1 MIYSQKRKL
10 VKKRVNLFEWCFFG
24 VEKFLIRRCYFVMLL
39 EETFNAFYS
48 VLNFSSFIKK
58 LFNITIKGHF
68 FAMLVRKG

>member
-1 MIYSQKRKL
+1 MAFLWGQKIL
-10 VKKRVNLFEWCFFG
+10 DNLG
-24 VEKFLIRRCYFVMLL
+24 KCYFVMLL

-48 VLNFSSFIKK
+48 ILNFSSFIKK

>member
-1 MIYSQKRKL
+1 
-10 VKKRVNLFEWCFFG
+10 
-24 VEKFLIRRCYFVMLL
+24 MLL

-68 FAMLVRKG
+68 FAMLVRKD